1 MPVDL
6 SQLLRDAL
14 RDLESEKDR
23 IERQL
28 AAIRQAIA
36 QASRSTSR
44 TGTVGRRRRMSAV
57 ARRAV
62 SRRMKAYWAKRR
74 AQAAKTRPAGLRRRK

>member
-6 SQLLRDAL
+6 SQILRGAL

-28 AAIRQAIA
+28 AAVRQAIA
-36 QASRSTSR
+36 QASGSTPRSA
-44 TGTVGRRRRMSAV
+44 TVGRRRRMSAA

-74 AQAAKTRPAGLRRRK
+74 AQAARRRK

>member
-6 SQLLRDAL
+6 SQILRDAL

-28 AAIRQAIA
+28 AAIRQAIT

-44 TGTVGRRRRMSAV
+44 TGTIGRRRRMSGA

-62 SRRMKAYWAKRR
+62 SRRMKAYWTKRR
-74 AQAAKTRPAGLRRRK
+74 AAESTAKSKAARRRK